1 MAIKLKRSEYY
12 AIQEDGLYI
21 AEIMD
26 VSACTTKKGEDRV
39 ILTLQPRDIEN
50 DELYRKLEVWLDIDG
65 DVDSRVNTLLDAL
78 PSKCAKNL
86 ETAVGEEV
94 GIIVSVNTE
103 KRPAFINVTN
113 FFDIDEDILNADD
126 DLTDDEDDD
135 SEDGE
140 IQDDGNDEIEDD
152 EDEDET
158 EEYAELEQP
167 KVKYVSP
174 PRRLNSRR

>member
-1 MAIKLKRSEYY
+1 MEEANMAIKLKRSEYY

-26 VSACTTKKGEDRV
+26 VSACTTKKGEDKV

-65 DVDSRVNTLLDAL
+65 DVDCRVNTLLDAL

-126 DLTDDEDDD
+126 DLTDDEDEDE
-135 SEDGE
+135 EDGE
-140 IQDDGNDEIEDD
+140 IEDAEDD
-152 EDEDET
+152 AET
-158 EEYAELEQP
+158 EDCAELEQP
-167 KVKYVSP
+167 KAKYVSP